1 MKYNHDLNSSSL
13 AMEKESASIPNN
25 SQYHKKYNVSIR
37 GGGCKDEFRRGKM
50 GIFILLKAT
59 KCPF

>member
-37 GGGCKDEFRRGKM
+37 WGGAKM
-50 GIFILLKAT
+50 SSEGEKWGSSSF
-59 KCPF
+59 